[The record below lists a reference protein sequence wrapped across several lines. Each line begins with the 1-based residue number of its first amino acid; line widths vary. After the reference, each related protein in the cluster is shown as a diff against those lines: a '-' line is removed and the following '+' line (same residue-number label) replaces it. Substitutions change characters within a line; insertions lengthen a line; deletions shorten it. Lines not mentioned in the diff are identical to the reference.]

1 MSSHSH
7 SVTSHSVTSKA
18 IKIDVQASSNG
29 PHAGVSE
36 PVIVLPDTKAESGC
50 CGSTPAPASA
60 TEQTTRPAPNL
71 RRLWQ
76 RADKAWLAIGLIPLL
91 LALLDPAQVI
101 PALRFAGGAI
111 LRTGMFIA
119 GAVLAVAW
127 LRATGAEALLS
138 RAFTGRESR
147 MILFGAL
154 VGGLAPFCSCEV
166 IPFISALLAVG
177 APLSAVMAF
186 WLASPLMD
194 PAMFLIT
201 AGTLGTGFAV
211 AKTVAAVALGLGGGL
226 LVKACA
232 GSRLFADPLKA
243 QPVAGSCSSACAT
256 ACDTGPSTGR
266 PEWAFWR
273 TPVRLR
279 TFRDTAVGNA
289 LFLVKWLSL
298 AYLVEA
304 LMLEY
309 VPAEVIAS
317 VLGGDG
323 LWPILLGAV
332 VGAPAYLNGFATVPL
347 VEALLAQG
355 MSNGAAMSFVIA
367 GGVSCIPAAI
377 AVWALV
383 KRRVFGAYLGIALAG
398 SVLAGIAWSVIA

>member
-1 MSSHSH
+1 MSSHGH
-7 SVTSHSVTSKA
+7 SVTPAAANGDAHT
-18 IKIDVQASSNG
+18 SSNG
-29 PHAGVSE
+29 RHSRVE
-36 PVIVLPDTKAESGC
+36 TGC
-50 CGSTPAPASA
+50 CGTTPAPASSA
-60 TEQTTRPAPNL
+60 EQRALNL

-76 RADKAWLAIGLIPLL
+76 RADKAWLAVGLIPLL
-91 LALLDPAQVI
+91 LAILDPTQVV
-101 PALRFAGGAI
+101 PAVRFAAGAI

-147 MILFGAL
+147 MILLGAL

-201 AGTLGTGFAV
+201 AGTLGTDFAV
-211 AKTVAAVALGLGGGL
+211 AKTVAAVGLGVGGGL

-232 GSRLFADPLKA
+232 GSSLFDDPLRA
-243 QPVAGSCSSACAT
+243 QPSVGSCASGCGPGCGPG
-256 ACDTGPSTGR
+256 CDTDPSAART
-266 PEWAFWR
+266 EWAFWR
-273 TPVRLR
+273 TPARLR
-279 TFRDTAVGNA
+279 TFRDTAAGNA
-289 LFLVKWLSL
+289 LFLAKWLFL

-304 LMLEY
+304 LMLKY

-323 LWPILLGAV
+323 LRPILLGAV

-347 VEALLAQG
+347 VDALLAQG

-383 KRRVFGAYLGIALAG
+383 KRRVFAAYIGIALAG
-398 SVLAGIAWSVIA
+398 SILAGIAWNVIA